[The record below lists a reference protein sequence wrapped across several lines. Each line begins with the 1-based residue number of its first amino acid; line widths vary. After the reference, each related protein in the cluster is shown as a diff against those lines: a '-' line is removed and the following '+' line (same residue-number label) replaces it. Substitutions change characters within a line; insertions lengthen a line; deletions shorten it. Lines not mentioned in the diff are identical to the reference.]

1 MLEDLKRQAQ
11 SLIQKAA
18 AAKATDKASDALGAS
33 CKRSELAL
41 VTVITYKF

>member
-18 AAKATDKASDALGAS
+18 AAKATDKASDALGGPPAKEVS
-33 CKRSELAL
+33 LRWSR
-41 VTVITYKF
+41 